1 MKEFPLSDGKVLLVK
16 QEGNIYA
23 VGTKCNHYGA
33 PLVTGTLSNGRI
45 RCPWHGACFDLKS
58 GDPVFSVTN
67 EIFYD

>member
-1 MKEFPLSDGKVLLVK
+1 MKEFPLDEGKVLLVK

-33 PLVTGTLSNGRI
+33 PLITGTLSKGRI

-58 GDPVFSVTN
+58 GDQQFCS
-67 EIFYD
+67 F